1 MKTPH
6 AERINHTS
14 HKQLANSSRCAQVA
28 TVSSNKNLLIVDLK
42 VSPPSQKSDM
52 FPGCLCLWQPDP
64 CLFVCSCKS
73 DLLLVFLLPDIQA
86 GQGQRNQAKE
96 LGKTRPDVHNQQHRT
111 VMMNGTYD
119 VQVSTGQ
126 GQEIQIDVRGDGAQP
141 FSFIH
146 WNNMCTFEMTWS
158 RQEKLYVTDITS
170 KNVDPKQATRWFS

>member
-1 MKTPH
+1 MLNFIIHTYLHENTKPH
-6 AERINHTS
+6 VERINHTS
-14 HKQLANSSRCAQVA
+14 HKQLANSSQCAQVA

-42 VSPPSQKSDM
+42 VSPPSQKSGM

-126 GQEIQIDVRGDGAQP
+126 GQEIQIDMRGDGAQT
-141 FSFIH
+141 FSFVH
-146 WNNMCTFEMTWS
+146 
-158 RQEKLYVTDITS
+158 
-170 KNVDPKQATRWFS
+170 